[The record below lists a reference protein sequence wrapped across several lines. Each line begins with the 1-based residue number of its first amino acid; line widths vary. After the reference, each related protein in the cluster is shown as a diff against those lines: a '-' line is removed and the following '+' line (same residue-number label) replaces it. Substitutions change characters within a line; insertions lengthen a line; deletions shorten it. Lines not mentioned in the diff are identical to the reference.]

1 MKILDI
7 PQNTKEWLSF
17 RRNKIGGS
25 DSSSIMNCGYKTPYQ
40 LYLEKLGLY
49 EQPLTHAMLRGQ
61 ELEPLARSQFEKLT
75 GIRTSPRV
83 IEHYDRAWQI
93 ASLDGLSED
102 GKTFVEIKTGGD
114 AALERAKAGKVSDNN
129 YCQIQHQLEVTG
141 FYACFLYFFDGSVG
155 YPIEVKRD
163 NEYIERLNAAEE
175 RFWKDLQ
182 DFKPPALTEKDKVVH
197 ETQERLRM
205 AKEWIELT
213 ERMKQDEERKKNLQ
227 EELLKESGYQNT
239 IGFGVQAVK
248 VIRSGSVDYSAI
260 PELKDVNLNKYRKSP
275 TEYWRIT
282 RG

>member
-1 MKILDI
+1 
-7 PQNTKEWLSF
+7 
-17 RRNKIGGS
+17 
-25 DSSSIMNCGYKTPYQ
+25 MNCGFKTPYQ
-40 LYLEKLGLY
+40 LYMEKLGLY
-49 EQPLTHAMLRGQ
+49 EQPLTQIMSKGH
-61 ELEPLARSQFEKLT
+61 ELEPLARYHFELDC
-75 GIRTSPRV
+75 GIKTAPSV
-83 IEHYDRAWQI
+83 VEHDERAWQI
-93 ASLDGLSED
+93 ASLDGLSIKD
-102 GKTFVEIKTGGD
+102 KTFVEIKTGGE
-114 AALERAKAGKVSDNN
+114 AARERARSGKISDTN

-182 DFKPPALTEKDKVVH
+182 DFKPPALTEKDKTVH

-239 IGFGVQAVK
+239 VGFGVQAVK

-260 PELKDVNLNKYRKSP
+260 PELKDIDLNKYRKPP
-275 TEYWRIT
+275 TEYWRFSNC
-282 RG
+282 